1 MSNLPVRFKCDMRP
15 TNDKK
20 IYKVI
25 IEIPGNK
32 KRLSFVPEK
41 HLHKLEA
48 FLQKYGQVES
58 LPWETLAKD
67 RIAKYKKS
75 GLALRG
81 ARYREGLSQKEL
93 SKRTGISQ
101 ENISKM
107 ENGQRV
113 VGEKVAKKLAKV
125 LHIDFEL
132 LTETG
137 NE

>member
-1 MSNLPVRFKCDMRP
+1 MSAHMKARLTKQVAC
-15 TNDKK
+15 
-20 IYKVI
+20 KVV
-25 IEIPGNK
+25 IEMPGK
-32 KRLSFVPEK
+32 AKTLTFVPAK
-41 HLHKLEA
+41 HLQKLQD
-48 FLQKYGQVES
+48 FLEKYGES
-58 LPWETLAKD
+58 ESIAWEELAKD

-113 VGEKVAKKLAKV
+113 VGEKVAKKLAKT
-125 LHIDFEL
+125 LRIDFEL
-132 LTETG
+132 LIDV
-137 NE
+137 

>member
-1 MSNLPVRFKCDMRP
+1 MSARMKAHLTKHTSC
-15 TNDKK
+15 
-20 IYKVI
+20 KVI
-25 IEIPGNK
+25 IEMPGKAK
-32 KRLSFVPEK
+32 KLTLVPAK
-41 HLHKLEA
+41 HLQKLED
-48 FLQKYGQVES
+48 FLEKYGES
-58 LPWETLAKD
+58 ESIPWEELAKD

-125 LHIDFEL
+125 LRIDCELLIDFS
-132 LTETG
+132 
-137 NE
+137 